1 MHGALLLPGGDK
13 SQTLGRGRGISMIGA
28 PPALN
33 PAGGGLP
40 TTNQSFESQY
50 NPWWSLKD

>member
-40 TTNQSFESQY
+40 MTNQSFESQY